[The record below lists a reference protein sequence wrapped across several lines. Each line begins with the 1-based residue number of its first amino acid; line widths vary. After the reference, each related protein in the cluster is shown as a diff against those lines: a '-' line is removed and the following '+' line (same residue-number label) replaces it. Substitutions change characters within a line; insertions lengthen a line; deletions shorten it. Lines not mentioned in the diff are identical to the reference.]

1 LGDWKVDDIVYLWDV
16 EPHFNHLLI
25 GIGLVGHV
33 VGDHFAF
40 HIVMDCALVG
50 EGQTFKVFFY
60 LFETGYDHK
69 AIYVVPPQIFFYVYY
84 LAVPHDWI
92 SAL

>member
-1 LGDWKVDDIVYLWDV
+1 MGDWKVDDIVYLWDV

-40 HIVMDCALVG
+40 HIVMDCALV
-50 EGQTFKVFFY
+50 EG

-69 AIYVVPPQIFFYVYY
+69 AIDVVPPEIFFDVYY